1 MFPSRLLGA
10 ICLLVAQFSSIGRTA
25 SDDARL
31 LQVTIPKSPPASAI
45 LGGSVVLPCHVSL
58 SQPPPTVATVGRH
71 AVLTLPRVKWSVL
84 SAEKETEIL
93 VARGDR
99 VKVSEAYK
107 SRASLPN
114 YATSPSDLTLE
125 LDELRHN
132 DTGFYRC
139 EVQQGLEDAHDLVQ
153 IKVKGVVFHYR
164 HTSSRYAFSFDQA
177 QDACEDIGAQI
188 ATPEQLLAA
197 YNSGYEQCDAGW
209 LSDGS
214 VRYPIQMPREGCF
227 GDMDGMPGVRNYGML
242 DPDELYDVYCYVE
255 NIQGEVFH
263 SATPQQLTLAEA
275 KAYCER
281 QGAELATTGQLYA
294 AWNDGLNHCSP
305 GWLADGSVRYPIV
318 TPRERCGG
326 PEPGVKTVYR
336 YSNQT
341 GFPEPHMLNDVY
353 CFRGNRGAQT
363 ESPREYMATEPENR
377 GQGIVTLSDPLEEF
391 SLGQVTET
399 VENEAQ
405 GAVESFPVLSK
416 QLPELGRAIEPPA
429 TKMPLQEG
437 TLAGDPFSPT
447 TPAPINMDTF
457 STHDPWQQ
465 VHMLTNPIDF
475 ESVPEIYQETSDPAQ
490 AGGDS
495 QENDTYDRSSAITDQ
510 TPLYL
515 PTEQDEHGST
525 PTHYQ
530 PTPETSSGNEE
541 SSVLFNTGATSVPET
556 TVRPLVSTLVYEVSR
571 EAKGYQTTPETN
583 LGSASPSEY
592 WDDNIKINEDSASHE
607 MTESTSVTQVNPNQE
622 YDTSEAVTFEDMTTR
637 PMEDLTDST
646 LLENNTE
653 PPSADPIKSHD
664 QSETEDT
671 DQTEAPASSAFKDVS
686 AVHEDQNQ
694 VQTVQPSQS
703 SLMEATTLPAPAE
716 GSGDEDMEVMVPKFS
731 FTEDAEEA
739 EVEENGT
746 AASVESAELVTL
758 TPDDY
763 TDHTSPDHIQV
774 TTGFDQEQSSAP
786 SPYSP
791 TTVDVVEQEAGATS
805 EESVLFPTDHDGEH
819 YYSLTPTIAG
829 ETEGGSGEG
838 SGAHDDDDVVISVT
852 LLTSP
857 VPFTLATPLDTRQMV
872 EVASGTPRNLDVFIP
887 ERTTLSAL
895 GVSQGYLE
903 RVEQEGL
910 GETPDVLYTTTP
922 QYSETTLS
930 HEGSGDEGSESE
942 EDEVEEPVQSSSDT
956 SVLGQHPDI
965 LQFNA
970 TFAPSLN
977 LTESEDEDFTGLLE
991 DVNATGSLDALAT
1004 TDTLEAVSTTDMS
1017 HIDVEVTL
1025 LPGETQTP
1033 MSSTAQES
1041 RSDLE
1046 FSGQTHTST
1055 TSGDHLD
1062 SLDTESTTSGDHL
1075 DSAETDSTTTGDY
1088 LDSFAVTVSTT
1099 TGQFLDSSAET
1110 DSTTTGQSLDSS
1122 AETVSTTTEQ
1132 SLDSSAETVST
1143 TTEQSLDSSAETV
1156 STTTEQSLDSSAETV
1171 STTTGQSLD
1180 SSAETDSTTTGQSL
1194 DSSAET
1200 DSTTIVGYLDSSAE
1214 TDSSTTVGY
1223 LDSSADTVSS
1233 TTGQSLDSF
1242 AEAGSITTEYLDSSS
1257 ETDSV
1262 TTPPPVVTTM
1272 ESDEVH
1278 SPTTTLAPVELDHL
1292 DDLTVTTATTTT
1304 TSSVEE
1310 DVDVDEE
1317 EVTATEFAIQQP
1329 LPSQRAVIIRTGN
1342 ISDACTENPCANG
1355 GTCVESGSTTK
1366 CLCLP
1371 TYGGDFCQIDMEH
1384 CEPGWEK
1391 FQGFCYRHFVKRQS
1405 WEVAEQHCRMCGG
1418 HLVSV
1423 MSPEEQ
1429 NFINDRYREYQWTG
1443 LNDRTIEADFRWSDG
1458 NPLLYE
1464 NWYRGQPDS
1473 YFLSGE
1479 NCVVMVWHDDGR
1491 WSDVPCNYHLS
1502 YTCKKG
1508 IAFCGQPP
1516 TILHAKM
1523 FGKRRLRYETN
1534 AKVRY
1539 YCEEG
1544 YLQRQ
1549 NPVIKCLPNGQWE
1562 DPQITCT
1569 SASPESAATVPT
1581 SVGTEMMV
1589 EDTTTEKASPQFWD
1603 IKWSF

>member
-1 MFPSRLLGA
+1 MLFFRHVSEMFPSRLLGA
-10 ICLLVAQFSSIGRTA
+10 ICLLIAQFSSIGRTA

-31 LQVTIPKSPPASAI
+31 LQVTIPKSPPAAAI
-45 LGGSVVLPCHVSL
+45 LGGFVVLPCHVSL
-58 SQPPPTVATVGRH
+58 SQSPPTVSTVGRH

-114 YATSPSDLTLE
+114 YATSPADLTLE

-164 HTSSRYAFSFDQA
+164 HPSSRYAFSFDQA

-263 SATPQQLTLAEA
+263 SATPQQLTLADA

-326 PEPGVKTVYR
+326 PDPGVKTVYR

-341 GFPEPHMLNDVY
+341 GFPESHMLHDVY
-353 CFRGNRGAQT
+353 CFRGNKGAQT
-363 ESPREYMATEPENR
+363 ESPMEYMATEPENQ

-391 SLGQVTET
+391 SLGQVTEP

-405 GAVESFPVLSK
+405 GAVESFPFLSK
-416 QLPELGRAIEPPA
+416 QFPGLGRVIEPPA

-457 STHDPWQQ
+457 STHDPWQE
-465 VHMLTNPIDF
+465 VHVLTNPVDF
-475 ESVPEIYQETSDPAQ
+475 ESVPEIYRETSDPAR

-495 QENDTYDRSSAITDQ
+495 QENDTYDHSSPKTNQ

-525 PTHYQ
+525 PQHYQ

-541 SSVLFNTGATSVPET
+541 SSVLFNTGGTSVPET
-556 TVRPLVSTLVYEVSR
+556 TIRPLVSTLVYEVSE
-571 EAKGYQTTPETN
+571 EAKGGYQTTPETN
-583 LGSASPSEY
+583 LGSAGPSEY
-592 WDDNIKINEDSASHE
+592 WDDNIKIHEGSVASHE
-607 MTESTSVTQVNPNQE
+607 MTESTNVTQVNPTQE
-622 YDTSEAVTFEDMTTR
+622 YDTLEAVTFEDMMTR
-637 PMEDLTDST
+637 PLEDLTDST

-653 PPSADPIKSHD
+653 LPSTDPTQSHD
-664 QSETEDT
+664 LSETEDT
-671 DQTEAPASSAFKDVS
+671 DQTEAPALTSGAHTDVS
-686 AVHEDQNQ
+686 VHEEQDQ
-694 VQTVQPSQS
+694 VQTAPPTQPS
-703 SLMEATTLPAPAE
+703 LVDATTLPAPTE
-716 GSGDEDMEVMVPKFS
+716 GSGDEDVEVMVPKFF
-731 FTEDAEEA
+731 FTGDAEEA

-763 TDHTSPDHIQV
+763 TDHISPDHIRV
-774 TTGFDQEQSSAP
+774 TT
-786 SPYSP
+786 
-791 TTVDVVEQEAGATS
+791 T
-805 EESVLFPTDHDGEH
+805 
-819 YYSLTPTIAG
+819 
-829 ETEGGSGEG
+829 
-838 SGAHDDDDVVISVT
+838 
-852 LLTSP
+852 
-857 VPFTLATPLDTRQMV
+857 
-872 EVASGTPRNLDVFIP
+872 
-887 ERTTLSAL
+887 
-895 GVSQGYLE
+895 
-903 RVEQEGL
+903 
-910 GETPDVLYTTTP
+910 
-922 QYSETTLS
+922 
-930 HEGSGDEGSESE
+930 
-942 EDEVEEPVQSSSDT
+942 
-956 SVLGQHPDI
+956 
-965 LQFNA
+965 
-970 TFAPSLN
+970 
-977 LTESEDEDFTGLLE
+977 
-991 DVNATGSLDALAT
+991 
-1004 TDTLEAVSTTDMS
+1004 
-1017 HIDVEVTL
+1017 
-1025 LPGETQTP
+1025 
-1033 MSSTAQES
+1033 
-1041 RSDLE
+1041 
-1046 FSGQTHTST
+1046 
-1055 TSGDHLD
+1055 
-1062 SLDTESTTSGDHL
+1062 
-1075 DSAETDSTTTGDY
+1075 
-1088 LDSFAVTVSTT
+1088 
-1099 TGQFLDSSAET
+1099 
-1110 DSTTTGQSLDSS
+1110 
-1122 AETVSTTTEQ
+1122 
-1132 SLDSSAETVST
+1132 
-1143 TTEQSLDSSAETV
+1143 
-1156 STTTEQSLDSSAETV
+1156 
-1171 STTTGQSLD
+1171 
-1180 SSAETDSTTTGQSL
+1180 
-1194 DSSAET
+1194 
-1200 DSTTIVGYLDSSAE
+1200 
-1214 TDSSTTVGY
+1214 
-1223 LDSSADTVSS
+1223 
-1233 TTGQSLDSF
+1233 
-1242 AEAGSITTEYLDSSS
+1242 
-1257 ETDSV
+1257 
-1262 TTPPPVVTTM
+1262 
-1272 ESDEVH
+1272 
-1278 SPTTTLAPVELDHL
+1278 
-1292 DDLTVTTATTTT
+1292 
-1304 TSSVEE
+1304 
-1310 DVDVDEE
+1310 
-1317 EVTATEFAIQQP
+1317 
-1329 LPSQRAVIIRTGN
+1329 
-1342 ISDACTENPCANG
+1342 DACTENPCANG

-1516 TILHAKM
+1516 TVLNAKM

-1549 NPVIKCLPNGQWE
+1549 NPIIKCLPNGQWE

-1569 SASPESAATVPT
+1569 SASPESPAIVSTT
-1581 SVGTEMMV
+1581 VGTEVMV

>member
-1 MFPSRLLGA
+1 MLFFRHVSEMFPSRLLGA
-10 ICLLVAQFSSIGRTA
+10 ICLLIAQFSSIGRTA

-31 LQVTIPKSPPASAI
+31 LQVTIPKSPPAAAI
-45 LGGSVVLPCHVSL
+45 LGGFVVLPCHVSL
-58 SQPPPTVATVGRH
+58 SQSPPTVSTVGRH

-114 YATSPSDLTLE
+114 YATSPADLTLE

-164 HTSSRYAFSFDQA
+164 HPSSRYAFSFDQA

-263 SATPQQLTLAEA
+263 SATPQQLTLADA

-326 PEPGVKTVYR
+326 PDPGVKTVYR

-341 GFPEPHMLNDVY
+341 GFPESHMLHDVY
-353 CFRGNRGAQT
+353 CFRGNKGAQT
-363 ESPREYMATEPENR
+363 ESPMEYMATEPENQ

-391 SLGQVTET
+391 SLGQVTEP

-405 GAVESFPVLSK
+405 GAVESFPFLSK
-416 QLPELGRAIEPPA
+416 QFPGLGRVIEPPA

-457 STHDPWQQ
+457 STHDPWQE
-465 VHMLTNPIDF
+465 VHVLTNPVDF
-475 ESVPEIYQETSDPAQ
+475 ESVPEIYRETSDPAR

-495 QENDTYDRSSAITDQ
+495 QENDTYDHSSPKTNQ

-525 PTHYQ
+525 PQHYQ

-541 SSVLFNTGATSVPET
+541 SSVLFNTGGTSVPET
-556 TVRPLVSTLVYEVSR
+556 TIRPLVSTLVYEVSE
-571 EAKGYQTTPETN
+571 EAKGGYQTTPETN
-583 LGSASPSEY
+583 LGSAGPSEY
-592 WDDNIKINEDSASHE
+592 WDDNIKIHEGSVASHE
-607 MTESTSVTQVNPNQE
+607 MTESTNVTQVNPTQE
-622 YDTSEAVTFEDMTTR
+622 YDTLEAVTFEDMMTR
-637 PMEDLTDST
+637 PLEDLTDST

-653 PPSADPIKSHD
+653 LPSTDPTQSHD
-664 QSETEDT
+664 LSETEDT
-671 DQTEAPASSAFKDVS
+671 DQTEAPALTSGAHTDVS
-686 AVHEDQNQ
+686 VHEEQDQ
-694 VQTVQPSQS
+694 VQTAPPTQPS
-703 SLMEATTLPAPAE
+703 LVDATTLPAPTE
-716 GSGDEDMEVMVPKFS
+716 GSGDEDVEVMVPKFF
-731 FTEDAEEA
+731 FTGDAEEA

-763 TDHTSPDHIQV
+763 TDHISPDHIRV
-774 TTGFDQEQSSAP
+774 TTTGFDQERSSTP

-791 TTVDVVEQEAGATS
+791 TTVDMVEQKAGATS

-819 YYSLTPTIAG
+819 DYSQMPTIAG
-829 ETEGGSGEG
+829 GTEGGSGEG
-838 SGAHDDDDVVISVT
+838 SGARGDDDVISVT

-857 VPFTLATPLDTRQMV
+857 VPYTLATPLDTRQMV

-895 GVSQGYLE
+895 GVSLEDLE

-910 GETPDVLYTTTP
+910 GETPDVLYTTTA

-930 HEGSGDEGSESE
+930 HEGSGEEGSESE
-942 EDEVEEPVQSSSDT
+942 EDEVEEPVQSSSGT
-956 SVLGQHPDI
+956 SVL
-965 LQFNA
+965 
-970 TFAPSLN
+970 
-977 LTESEDEDFTGLLE
+977 
-991 DVNATGSLDALAT
+991 
-1004 TDTLEAVSTTDMS
+1004 
-1017 HIDVEVTL
+1017 
-1025 LPGETQTP
+1025 
-1033 MSSTAQES
+1033 
-1041 RSDLE
+1041 
-1046 FSGQTHTST
+1046 
-1055 TSGDHLD
+1055 
-1062 SLDTESTTSGDHL
+1062 
-1075 DSAETDSTTTGDY
+1075 
-1088 LDSFAVTVSTT
+1088 
-1099 TGQFLDSSAET
+1099 
-1110 DSTTTGQSLDSS
+1110 
-1122 AETVSTTTEQ
+1122 
-1132 SLDSSAETVST
+1132 
-1143 TTEQSLDSSAETV
+1143 
-1156 STTTEQSLDSSAETV
+1156 
-1171 STTTGQSLD
+1171 
-1180 SSAETDSTTTGQSL
+1180 
-1194 DSSAET
+1194 
-1200 DSTTIVGYLDSSAE
+1200 
-1214 TDSSTTVGY
+1214 
-1223 LDSSADTVSS
+1223 
-1233 TTGQSLDSF
+1233 
-1242 AEAGSITTEYLDSSS
+1242 
-1257 ETDSV
+1257 
-1262 TTPPPVVTTM
+1262 
-1272 ESDEVH
+1272 
-1278 SPTTTLAPVELDHL
+1278 
-1292 DDLTVTTATTTT
+1292 
-1304 TSSVEE
+1304 
-1310 DVDVDEE
+1310 
-1317 EVTATEFAIQQP
+1317 
-1329 LPSQRAVIIRTGN
+1329 
-1342 ISDACTENPCANG
+1342 DACTENPCANG

-1516 TILHAKM
+1516 TVLNAKM

-1549 NPVIKCLPNGQWE
+1549 NPIIKCLPNGQWE

-1569 SASPESAATVPT
+1569 SASPESPAIVSTT
-1581 SVGTEMMV
+1581 VGTEVMV

>member
-1 MFPSRLLGA
+1 MLFFRHVSEMFPSRLLGA
-10 ICLLVAQFSSIGRTA
+10 ICLLIAQFSSIGRTA

-31 LQVTIPKSPPASAI
+31 LQVTIPKSPPAAAI
-45 LGGSVVLPCHVSL
+45 LGGFVVLPCHVSL
-58 SQPPPTVATVGRH
+58 SQSPPTVSTVGRH

-114 YATSPSDLTLE
+114 YATSPADLTLE

-164 HTSSRYAFSFDQA
+164 HPSSRYAFSFDQA

-263 SATPQQLTLAEA
+263 SATPQQLTLADA

-326 PEPGVKTVYR
+326 PDPGVKTVYR

-341 GFPEPHMLNDVY
+341 GFPESHMLHDVY
-353 CFRGNRGAQT
+353 CFRGNKGAQT
-363 ESPREYMATEPENR
+363 ESPMEYMATEPENQ

-391 SLGQVTET
+391 SLGQVTEP

-416 QLPELGRAIEPPA
+416 QFPGLGRVIEPPA

-457 STHDPWQQ
+457 STHDPWQE
-465 VHMLTNPIDF
+465 VHVLTNPVDF
-475 ESVPEIYQETSDPAQ
+475 ESVPEIYRETSDPAR

-495 QENDTYDRSSAITDQ
+495 QENDTYDHSSPKTNQ

-525 PTHYQ
+525 PQHYQ

-541 SSVLFNTGATSVPET
+541 SSVLFNTGGTSVPET
-556 TVRPLVSTLVYEVSR
+556 TIRPLVSTLVYEVSE
-571 EAKGYQTTPETN
+571 EAKGGYQTTPETN
-583 LGSASPSEY
+583 LGSAGPSEY
-592 WDDNIKINEDSASHE
+592 WDDNIKIHEGSVASHE
-607 MTESTSVTQVNPNQE
+607 MTESTNVTQVNPTQE
-622 YDTSEAVTFEDMTTR
+622 YDTLEAVTFEDMTTR
-637 PMEDLTDST
+637 PLEDLTDST

-653 PPSADPIKSHD
+653 LPSTDPTQSHD
-664 QSETEDT
+664 LSETEDT
-671 DQTEAPASSAFKDVS
+671 DQTDAPALTSGAHTDVS
-686 AVHEDQNQ
+686 VHEEQDQ
-694 VQTVQPSQS
+694 VQTARPTQPS
-703 SLMEATTLPAPAE
+703 LVDATTLPAPTE
-716 GSGDEDMEVMVPKFS
+716 GSGDEDVEVMVPKFF
-731 FTEDAEEA
+731 FTGDAEEA

-763 TDHTSPDHIQV
+763 TDHTSPDHIRV
-774 TTGFDQEQSSAP
+774 TTTGFDQERSSTP

-791 TTVDVVEQEAGATS
+791 TTVDMVEQKAGATS

-819 YYSLTPTIAG
+819 DYSQMPTIAG
-829 ETEGGSGEG
+829 GTEGGSGEG
-838 SGAHDDDDVVISVT
+838 SGARGDDDVISVT

-857 VPFTLATPLDTRQMV
+857 VPYTLATPLDTRQMV

-895 GVSQGYLE
+895 GVSLEDLE

-910 GETPDVLYTTTP
+910 GETPDVLYTTTA

-930 HEGSGDEGSESE
+930 HEGSGEEGSESE
-942 EDEVEEPVQSSSDT
+942 EDEVEEPVQSSSGT
-956 SVLGQHPDI
+956 SVLGEYPDA
-965 LQFNA
+965 LQFNV
-970 TFAPSLN
+970 TSAPSLN

-991 DVNATGSLDALAT
+991 DVNATDSFDALAT
-1004 TDTLEAVSTTDMS
+1004 TDTLEAESTTDTS
-1017 HIDVEVTL
+1017 HINVEVTL
-1025 LPGETQTP
+1025 LPGETQTPSWGTP

-1046 FSGQTHTST
+1046 FSGQTRTST

-1075 DSAETDSTTTGDY
+1075 DLLDTESTTSGDHLDSSTETDSTTTGGN
-1088 LDSFAVTVSTT
+1088 LDSF
-1099 TGQFLDSSAET
+1099 AET

-1122 AETVSTTTEQ
+1122 TETDSTTTGQ
-1132 SLDSSAETVST
+1132 SLDSSTETDST
-1143 TTEQSLDSSAETV
+1143 TTGQSLDSSTETD
-1156 STTTEQSLDSSAETV
+1156 STTTGQSLDSSTETD
-1171 STTTGQSLD
+1171 STTTGQSLDSSTETDSTTTEGYLDSLAETDSTTTRQSLDSFAETDSTTTRQSLD
-1180 SSAETDSTTTGQSL
+1180 SSAETDSTTT
-1194 DSSAET
+1194 
-1200 DSTTIVGYLDSSAE
+1200 
-1214 TDSSTTVGY
+1214 
-1223 LDSSADTVSS
+1223 
-1233 TTGQSLDSF
+1233 
-1242 AEAGSITTEYLDSSS
+1242 EYLDSSS
-1257 ETDSV
+1257 ETESV
-1262 TTPPPVVTTM
+1262 TTPPLVVTTM

-1278 SPTTTLAPVELDHL
+1278 SPTTTLAPVELDLL

-1304 TSSVEE
+1304 SVEE

-1317 EVTATEFAIQQP
+1317 EVTPTEPAIQRP
-1329 LPSQRAVIIRTGN
+1329 LPSQRAVIVRTGN
-1342 ISDACTENPCANG
+1342 LSDACTENPCANG

-1516 TILHAKM
+1516 TVLNAKM

-1549 NPVIKCLPNGQWE
+1549 NPIIKCLPNGQWE

-1569 SASPESAATVPT
+1569 SASPESPAIVST
-1581 SVGTEMMV
+1581 SVGTEVMV